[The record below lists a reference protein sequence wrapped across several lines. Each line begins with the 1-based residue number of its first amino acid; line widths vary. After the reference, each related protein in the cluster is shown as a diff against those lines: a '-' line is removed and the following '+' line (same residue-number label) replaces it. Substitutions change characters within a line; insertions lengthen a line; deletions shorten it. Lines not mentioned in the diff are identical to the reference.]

1 MTAAATEQTKGR
13 LRLPPLRPD
22 ACLPAVHTA
31 GPPSGVL
38 PRSSFGTWMRKMS
51 ASREYSPH
59 YTAPATRVITL
70 LVSTYRRLW
79 GCKVRGAFANVG
91 ADLGVEWARVER
103 LYYREPGTGEV
114 RLSEWDKIRRRAAL
128 TLRRAAEEHRRA
140 ADECDAQAVELEHEQ
155 LTLWEATW
163 GHNGRGNCTV

>member
-1 MTAAATEQTKGR
+1 MTAAATQNEGPQTLARRG
-13 LRLPPLRPD
+13 PD
-22 ACLPAVHTA
+22 VRAYAVHA
-31 GPPSGVL
+31 PGPPSGV
-38 PRSSFGTWMRKMS
+38 PPCFSFGTWGTIIMP
-51 ASREYSPH
+51 SREYSPH